1 MTPVGVV
8 VVVVLVVIVVVVVV
22 VAAKVETPKS
32 QGLKNPIFPVNNYH
46 FSVPVA
52 DFCFWGKPTW
62 NHQP

>member
-8 VVVVLVVIVVVVVV
+8 VVVLVVVVV

-52 DFCFWGKPTW
+52 DFCF
-62 NHQP
+62 